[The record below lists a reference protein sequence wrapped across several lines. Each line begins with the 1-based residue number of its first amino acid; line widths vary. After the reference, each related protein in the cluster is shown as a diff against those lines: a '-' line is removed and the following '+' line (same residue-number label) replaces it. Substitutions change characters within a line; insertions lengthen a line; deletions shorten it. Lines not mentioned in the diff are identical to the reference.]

1 MVGLLRLKSHCYLH
15 ISSKARSFFYQ
26 YGKLSIKRPPQ
37 LESGSY
43 IIRIATIMKNN
54 HIHFAAT
61 IAMPIKGY
69 IAIFIPDDL
78 LSF

>member
-1 MVGLLRLKSHCYLH
+1 
-15 ISSKARSFFYQ
+15 
-26 YGKLSIKRPPQ
+26 
-37 LESGSY
+37 
-43 IIRIATIMKNN
+43 MKNN